1 MTRKLKQVVGLRQAV
16 MGMCVLRHVQA
27 NDALQGATR
36 NHNGVAHKQANLGG
50 RNLDHRARLA
60 KAIQVDSNAVF
71 AALGHLSTELSKAVP
86 RVAHIVQVGG
96 HVKLNE
102 VFAHAAVHEQ
112 RTALWIQIQDADGNH
127 VDGLNRRERRD
138 VFLTVTDIHQKRGDG
153 AEQEERGI
161 RDRNRSPHR
170 AHDVNRRRRRGS
182 NEQQFN
188 QHDGAAIMHHKD
200 HAIGGNRGV
209 GPQ

>member
-16 MGMCVLRHVQA
+16 MSMRVLRHVQA

-96 HVKLNE
+96 HVKLNGVLRMQRFMSNGRPFGSRYRMPTGITLMVSIVE
-102 VFAHAAVHEQ
+102 NAVM
-112 RTALWIQIQDADGNH
+112 
-127 VDGLNRRERRD
+127 
-138 VFLTVTDIHQKRGDG
+138 
-153 AEQEERGI
+153 
-161 RDRNRSPHR
+161 S
-170 AHDVNRRRRRGS
+170 S
-182 NEQQFN
+182 
-188 QHDGAAIMHHKD
+188 
-200 HAIGGNRGV
+200 
-209 GPQ
+209 